1 MELAGKVVL
10 VPRDREGWGGAS
22 EIDVPCVV
30 RRFVKGATRTK
41 KTKSKQSYYEV
52 DSLYLKA
59 HYPLL
64 ARRHG
69 WSWRWS
75 AREVESFV
83 CRELETADE
92 PDRRVHARS
101 NKKKMTKRK
110 LCQKK
115 KKMTKRKL
123 RQKKKKKK
131 MTKRKLRQKKKKKKK
146 T

>member
-1 MELAGKVVL
+1 MELVGKVVL
-10 VPRDREGWGGAS
+10 VPRDREGWGDAS
-22 EIDVPCVV
+22 VDVPCVV

-83 CRELETADE
+83 CRALLAEDE
-92 PDRRVHARS
+92 PDRRVHARA
-101 NKKKMTKRK
+101 
-110 LCQKK
+110 KK
-115 KKMTKRKL
+115 KKEYVAPAL
-123 RQKKKKKK
+123 SSN
-131 MTKRKLRQKKKKKKK
+131 LP
-146 T
+146 